1 MHLNQYIEYIETG
14 MGYWNTQKQFRKI
27 ALGPLLLVLLM
38 GVVPCIVLKGGWLIL
53 MSIMLLSSFSMIFV
67 IFVMS
72 SKPLTIKNRLT
83 MQALIYT
90 NWVIQILL
98 LQTMFYLI
106 VYGVNFLIVLM
117 YMPVLTTP
125 IVLGLKNARR
135 LQLRRVPPRK
145 EWICLF
151 FPFGWAGII
160 GASLA
165 KSFFQQ
171 AINEIAIFFVIISLT
186 IIACV
191 FSIGLLAYQ
200 KIYYLK
206 KYTDH

>member
-1 MHLNQYIEYIETG
+1 MRLNQYIEYIETG
-14 MGYWNTQKQFRKI
+14 MEYWNSRKQFRKI

-38 GVVPCIVLKGGWLIL
+38 GVVPCIVLKGRWLIL
-53 MSIMLLSSFSMIFV
+53 MSIMLSSSFSMFFV

-117 YMPVLTTP
+117 YIPVLATP
-125 IVLGLKNARR
+125 IALGLKNAKR

-151 FPFGWAGII
+151 LPFGWAGII

-171 AINEIAIFFVIISLT
+171 ATNEIAIFFVIISLT
-186 IIACV
+186 ILACV

-200 KIYYLK
+200 RIYYLK
-206 KYTDH
+206 KYTKH